1 MNKSPRFHLTD
12 QSFKFFFLE
21 KLFRREKIFV
31 VALENIGWF
40 DRKHLFYLVFTG
52 VGDAFFVLIQQFT

>member
-1 MNKSPRFHLTD
+1 MNKSLRFHLTD

-40 DRKHLFYLVFTG
+40 DRKHLFYLVFSP
-52 VGDAFFVLIQQFT
+52 V